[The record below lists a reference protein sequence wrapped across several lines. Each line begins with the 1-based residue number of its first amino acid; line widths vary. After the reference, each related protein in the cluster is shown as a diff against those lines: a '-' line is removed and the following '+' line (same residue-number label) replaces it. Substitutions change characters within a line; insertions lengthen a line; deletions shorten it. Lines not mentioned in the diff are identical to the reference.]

1 MKQGVQWSSEYQVPS
16 RIGLGKALEMFEEAL
31 TILDA
36 HCGEAEGQSSLPS
49 EPLPNMLERCEEALR
64 NSKNSAPQARILCA
78 FPGLPHLSSVWWQG
92 RVGGVTCVGVG
103 ECLPGKSAR
112 HGLSGGARSRL
123 ALGAIEE
130 LQQELGRV
138 GRSLLLTV
146 TADGPELPLV
156 PKRGAALLVC
166 HPIASYQACLAAGED
181 LNFDEFCV
189 GLNHF
194 LAHHQ
199 DLPLL
204 RSEDIE
210 TDREGLRDL
219 CTPLHFTP
227 SRYAV
232 QDDGFIPDKEQRT
245 FDCSDFLNVPAYR
258 ALCEKLG
265 YPPERAYL
273 LHRNRAGLSLQK
285 QPSPEDGRALGLVS
299 SFMERAIALFDAL
312 APQGAQQ
319 PDTTQVLQKLDACL
333 GGDEQDF
340 LERLDETADGLGPQ
354 TASLLLLAAAAHYY
368 NKKQPVHGMSFVA
381 EALHRIPLH
390 ARWLRVLAASLLL
403 ELNRKNEA
411 LTTLLEDAILSSAPF
426 GAGKDVLKAYLGSL
440 GNEQKAGEHGH
451 ALLLDYLHRTPPL
464 RSNRKRVLIEI
475 GTTREVVPG
484 QGSTEKLAS
493 FCAEYGV
500 DFITVDMDERNTRM
514 ARRMFRRHGYTFQAV
529 TAKGEDF
536 LAQYEGSIDYVFL
549 DAYDFDHGNHSE
561 IRQGRYEKF
570 LGARIDELQCHKMH
584 LDCAETLVSKL
595 TPDGVICFDD
605 TWLDENEKWTAKGT
619 TAMPYLLDNGFEV
632 VSAGNRAALLRR
644 HSEISR

>member
-1 MKQGVQWSSEYQVPS
+1 MTHAK
-16 RIGLGKALEMFEEAL
+16 
-31 TILDA
+31 
-36 HCGEAEGQSSLPS
+36 
-49 EPLPNMLERCEEALR
+49 
-64 NSKNSAPQARILCA
+64 
-78 FPGLPHLSSVWWQG
+78 
-92 RVGGVTCVGVG
+92 
-103 ECLPGKSAR
+103 
-112 HGLSGGARSRL
+112 
-123 ALGAIEE
+123 
-130 LQQELGRV
+130 
-138 GRSLLLTV
+138 
-146 TADGPELPLV
+146 LPL
-156 PKRGAALLVC
+156 
-166 HPIASYQACLAAGED
+166 
-181 LNFDEFCV
+181 
-189 GLNHF
+189 
-194 LAHHQ
+194 
-199 DLPLL
+199 
-204 RSEDIE
+204 
-210 TDREGLRDL
+210 
-219 CTPLHFTP
+219 
-227 SRYAV
+227 
-232 QDDGFIPDKEQRT
+232 DK
-245 FDCSDFLNVPAYR
+245 
-258 ALCEKLG
+258 
-265 YPPERAYL
+265 
-273 LHRNRAGLSLQK
+273 
-285 QPSPEDGRALGLVS
+285 
-299 SFMERAIALFDAL
+299 M
-312 APQGAQQ
+312 
-319 PDTTQVLQKLDACL
+319 
-333 GGDEQDF
+333 

-484 QGSTEKLAS
+484 QGSTERLAS

-595 TPDGVICFDD
+595 TPSGVICFDD